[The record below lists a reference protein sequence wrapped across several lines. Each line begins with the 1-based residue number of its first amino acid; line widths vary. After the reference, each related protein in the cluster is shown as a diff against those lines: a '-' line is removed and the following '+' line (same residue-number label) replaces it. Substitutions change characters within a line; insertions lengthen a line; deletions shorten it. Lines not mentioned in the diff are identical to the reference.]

1 MTGFEKIS
9 DSALRCFK
17 WLILDKEAVKDYE
30 ISETERR
37 IIDKYSNENTLNEE
51 LDKFNSINSSKAFK
65 KFTGLVNKSTKANKI
80 RLFVRV
86 VEGIAAAA
94 VISIALILGGVF
106 RNGEEITL
114 INKYA
119 QGDSKSVIL
128 ITSEG
133 KTYSTSGDIKVE
145 ENKVVAA
152 RSELISVNADISK
165 KNNINELI
173 TPKGVRQKVIL
184 PDGSV
189 VWLNSESSLMFP
201 SEFDDTARVVKL
213 TGEAYFDVVKSDKTF
228 IVKIEKAD
236 ISVYGTTFNVSSYKN
251 SLVSNVSLYSGSVG
265 LRTQSGS
272 LILTPGYYAEMDNTQ
287 LTISEPKENFSSS
300 PDWIRGR
307 MEFVSQP
314 LYKVFEVIGRWYNI
328 DYELLSSAKNLEAT
342 IVISDK
348 TSLNDLI
355 ELLEM
360 TQNISIERQNNK
372 LIIEK
377 NR

>member
-17 WLILDKEAVKDYE
+17 WLILDKEAAKDYE

-165 KNNINELI
+165 KININELI

-307 MEFVSQP
+307 MEFLSQP

>member
-17 WLILDKEAVKDYE
+17 WLILDKEAAKDYE

-165 KNNINELI
+165 KININELI

-307 MEFVSQP
+307 MEFLSQP

-328 DYELLSSAKNLEAT
+328 DYELLSNAKNLEAT

>member
-17 WLILDKEAVKDYE
+17 WLILDKEAAKDYE

-165 KNNINELI
+165 KININELI

-213 TGEAYFDVVKSDKTF
+213 TGEADFDVVKSDKTF

-307 MEFVSQP
+307 MEFLSQP

>member
-17 WLILDKEAVKDYE
+17 WLILDKEAAKDYE

-165 KNNINELI
+165 KININELI

-307 MEFVSQP
+307 MEFLSQP

-348 TSLNDLI
+348 TSFNDLI

>member
-17 WLILDKEAVKDYE
+17 WLILDKEAAKDYE

-165 KNNINELI
+165 KININELI

>member
-1 MTGFEKIS
+1 M
-9 DSALRCFK
+9 
-17 WLILDKEAVKDYE
+17 
-30 ISETERR
+30 
-37 IIDKYSNENTLNEE
+37 
-51 LDKFNSINSSKAFK
+51 
-65 KFTGLVNKSTKANKI
+65 
-80 RLFVRV
+80 
-86 VEGIAAAA
+86 
-94 VISIALILGGVF
+94 F
-106 RNGEEITL
+106 R
-114 INKYA
+114 
-119 QGDSKSVIL
+119 S
-128 ITSEG
+128 
-133 KTYSTSGDIKVE
+133 
-145 ENKVVAA
+145 
-152 RSELISVNADISK
+152 R
-165 KNNINELI
+165 
-173 TPKGVRQKVIL
+173 
-184 PDGSV
+184 
-189 VWLNSESSLMFP
+189 
-201 SEFDDTARVVKL
+201 FDDTARVVKL
-213 TGEAYFDVVKSDKTF
+213 TGEADFDVVKSDKTF

-307 MEFVSQP
+307 MEFLSQP